1 MERPYHV
8 VVWGATG
15 FVGKL
20 VCEHIA
26 RDYQARIT
34 SCLWQALARAHG
46 RTVANAETACP
57 LQAQGKF
64 RWAMVARNK
73 ARLEGVHREM
83 VNINSE
89 MKARSNCA
97 TA

>member
-1 MERPYHV
+1 MWSCGARPALLASSCASTSRATTRRASPRASGKHLYAPV
-8 VVWGATG
+8 VGQWLTP
-15 FVGKL
+15 K
-20 VCEHIA
+20 
-26 RDYQARIT
+26 
-34 SCLWQALARAHG
+34 
-46 RTVANAETACP
+46 TACP

>member
-1 MERPYHV
+1 M
-8 VVWGATG
+8 
-15 FVGKL
+15 VGQWLTPK
-20 VCEHIA
+20 
-26 RDYQARIT
+26 
-34 SCLWQALARAHG
+34 
-46 RTVANAETACP
+46 TACP

>member
-26 RDYQARIT
+26 RDYQARVT
-34 SCLWQALARAHG
+34 SGIQLHTLC
-46 RTVANAETACP
+46 
-57 LQAQGKF
+57 
-64 RWAMVARNK
+64 
-73 ARLEGVHREM
+73 
-83 VNINSE
+83 
-89 MKARSNCA
+89 
-97 TA
+97 